1 MELENIVEVAQ
12 QIWFLHVTRR
22 GHKSASPINDEFELL
37 AQFYFYLSRIL
48 KYVAFQLLARYFD
61 PPCTRLMIFAEFT
74 KDLDVGNWAQIEL
87 SRVNLQP
94 RSKSLTFLGKET

>member
-1 MELENIVEVAQ
+1 MSYYDDEEDGDEEEHVEEEEASVGDILNDGLED
-12 QIWFLHVTRR
+12 L
-22 GHKSASPINDEFELL
+22 
-37 AQFYFYLSRIL
+37 L
-48 KYVAFQLLARYFD
+48 KYVALQLLARYFD

-87 SRVNLQP
+87 PRVNLQP